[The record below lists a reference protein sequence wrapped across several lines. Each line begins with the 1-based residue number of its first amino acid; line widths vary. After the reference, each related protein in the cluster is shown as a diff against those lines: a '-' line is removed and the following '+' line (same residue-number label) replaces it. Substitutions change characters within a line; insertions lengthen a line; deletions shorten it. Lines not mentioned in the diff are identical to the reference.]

1 MLKRSDPFK
10 PLGCRY
16 GDPSCIV
23 EEGKDCAQTGLI
35 YEITCQA
42 CNGQNSPTSRGPGS
56 ATSYNY
62 IGMTRT
68 SAHWRMLNHLDGQK
82 RRQTKNPLHRHD
94 CDIHGGAAQTYKTR
108 ILSKERNLLPL
119 CILEGLYIERQ
130 IEGTSFNDRNDAGR
144 GDLVRLTAQ
153 RVT

>member
-56 ATSYNY
+56 ATSFNY

-82 RRQTKNPLHRHD
+82 RKQTKNPLYRHD
-94 CDIHGGAAQTYKTR
+94 CDIHGGAAQ
-108 ILSKERNLLPL
+108 I
-119 CILEGLYIERQ
+119 
-130 IEGTSFNDRNDAGR
+130 
-144 GDLVRLTAQ
+144 
-153 RVT
+153 